1 MTNFIFKSS
10 RRLIKNESINIG
22 LLNNQIKIMMRE
34 QRLQRQDL
42 QDIKR
47 MINKLLI
54 DKHLQMEVDDYF
66 NNQASRPHVSDSRDL
81 D

>member
-1 MTNFIFKSS
+1 MTNFIFKSP

-22 LLNNQIKIMMRE
+22 ILDKSLQLILRE

-54 DKHLQMEVDDYF
+54 DKHNQMEVDDYF
-66 NNQASRPHVSDSRDL
+66 ERQEHASS
-81 D
+81 

>member
-1 MTNFIFKSS
+1 MTNFIFKSAS
-10 RRLIKNESINIG
+10 RLTKNSPINVG

-42 QDIKR
+42 QDVKR
-47 MINKLLI
+47 MLNKLLI

-66 NNQASRPHVSDSRDL
+66 KKQGET
-81 D
+81 

>member
-1 MTNFIFKSS
+1 MTNFIFKSP

-22 LLNNQIKIMMRE
+22 LLDKLTKLILTE

-54 DKHLQMEVDDYF
+54 DKHNQMEVDDYF
-66 NNQASRPHVSDSRDL
+66 EKQDRPPIEDL

>member
-1 MTNFIFKSS
+1 MTNFIFKSP
-10 RRLIKNESINIG
+10 RRLTKNSPINVG

-42 QDIKR
+42 SDIKR

-66 NNQASRPHVSDSRDL
+66 LKRETDGSN
-81 D
+81 

>member
-1 MTNFIFKSS
+1 
-10 RRLIKNESINIG
+10 
-22 LLNNQIKIMMRE
+22 MMRE

-47 MINKLLI
+47 MVNKVLI
-54 DKHLQMEVDDYF
+54 EKHLQMEVDDYF
-66 NNQASRPHVSDSRDL
+66 DKQDERPHVSDSRDL

>member
-1 MTNFIFKSS
+1 MTNFIFKSAN
-10 RRLIKNESINIG
+10 RLTKNSPINVG
-22 LLNNQIKIMMRE
+22 LLNNQIKIMMTE

-54 DKHLQMEVDDYF
+54 DNHLQVQVDDYF
-66 NNQASRPHVSDSRDL
+66 EKQTDGSN
-81 D
+81 

>member
-1 MTNFIFKSS
+1 MTHFIFKSP
-10 RRLIKNESINIG
+10 RRLIKNDSINSASLDRSLQLI
-22 LLNNQIKIMMRE
+22 LRE

-42 QDIKR
+42 LDIKR

-54 DKHLQMEVDDYF
+54 DKHNQMEVDDYF
-66 NNQASRPHVSDSRDL
+66 ERQERPQSEDL